1 MNLIEYYKKKAVPEL
16 KEQFKYKNSLQVPK
30 LEKVVL
36 NAGLSKGLKDASLIE
51 AVESTLS
58 RISGQ
63 KPLKTK
69 AKKSISNFKIRKG
82 MVIGMK
88 VTLRGKRMYDFVEKL
103 IKVTLPRVR
112 DFRGL
117 SLDILDKNG
126 NLNIGIKEHIAFP
139 EIKADEIEKL
149 HGLEIAIVSSAKSK
163 KEGQALFTA
172 LGFPFRTDIK
182 SEKNK

>member
-1 MNLIEYYKKKAVPEL
+1 MNLTEYYKKKAVPEL

-51 AVESTLS
+51 AIESTLS

-126 NLNIGIKEHIAFP
+126 NLNIGIKEHTAFP

-149 HGLEIAIVSSAKSK
+149 HGLEIAIVTTAKSK

-172 LGFPFRTDIK
+172 LGLPFKADIK

>member
-1 MNLIEYYKKKAVPEL
+1 MNLKEFYNKKVVPEL
-16 KEQFKYKNSLQVPK
+16 EGKFGYKNDMQVPK

-36 NAGLSKGLKDASLIE
+36 NAGLSKGLKEPSYIE
-51 AVESTLS
+51 TVESTLA

-63 KPLKTK
+63 RPQKTK

-88 VTLRGKRMYDFVEKL
+88 VTIRGQRMYDFIEKL
-103 IKVTLPRVR
+103 IKITLPRVR

-117 SLDILDKNG
+117 PVENLDRNG
-126 NLNIGIKEHIAFP
+126 NLNIGIREHIAFP

-163 KEGQALFTA
+163 EEALALFSA
-172 LGFPFRTDIK
+172 LGFPFRKAESK
-182 SEKNK
+182 SDKK

>member
-1 MNLIEYYKKKAVPEL
+1 MNLSEFYKKKIVPEL
-16 KEQFKYKNSLQVPK
+16 KTRFGYKNDMQVPK
-30 LEKVVL
+30 IEKVVL
-36 NAGLSKGLKDASLIE
+36 NVGLSKGLKDSIFIE
-51 AVESTLS
+51 AAESTLM

-63 KPLKTK
+63 KPLKTR

-88 VTLRGKRMYDFVEKL
+88 VTLRGKRMYDFLEKL

-117 SLDILDKNG
+117 SYENFDQNG
-126 NLNIGIKEHIAFP
+126 NLNIGIREHIAFP

-149 HGLEIAIVSSAKSK
+149 HGLEIAIISTAKN
-163 KEGQALFTA
+163 KEESLALFTA
-172 LGFPFRTDIK
+172 LGFPFKKAEIK
-182 SEKNK
+182 